1 MENEVLDLSLIDS
14 AKSDQI
20 YDRSYALIETIGL
33 SEQATHITNSLA
45 LLLITILILFSI
57 DFLTRKILLAVF
69 SNFIAKTE
77 TKIDD
82 YLIKNKVLDRAAH
95 LVPVLIAHVL
105 FSIVFVGY
113 PNWLKV
119 ITNIIDIIMVLT
131 ILSLL
136 NGIVKTIIDIL
147 RLQKSFI
154 NKPLD
159 SYQQVIQIS
168 LMFIAGTFIFSLI
181 TGISPVSFLVSLGA
195 ASAILVLIFK
205 DTILGFVA
213 SIQVSANDS
222 VRVGDWIEMQKYGA
236 DGVVLKIT
244 LNNVKVQ
251 NFDKTIVSIPT
262 HTLMSDSFKNYRGM
276 QESGGRRIKR
286 AINIKISSIR
296 YLTQEEINNLKS
308 INLLAPFI
316 DERQQEINE
325 YNKHHQVD
333 QTNLVNGRRM
343 TNVGLFRAYIM
354 RYAQQNPFIH
364 KEFTLMVRQL
374 APTENGLPL
383 ELYMFTTSTVWA
395 EYEEITANIFDHLFA
410 AIKYFHLEI
419 FELPASDDLRNFI
432 SKEQSKE
439 I

>member
-1 MENEVLDLSLIDS
+1 MQNDILDLTLIDS
-14 AKSDQI
+14 AKSDQL
-20 YDRSYALIETIGL
+20 YDYSYKIIKQLGF
-33 SEQATHITNSLA
+33 SEQSTHVLNA
-45 LLLITILILFSI
+45 LSLLIISLIILFCI
-57 DFLTRKILLAVF
+57 DFLTRKLLIVVF
-69 SNFIAKTE
+69 SNFITKTK

-82 YLIKNKVLDRAAH
+82 FLLQNKVLDKLAH
-95 LVPVLIAHVL
+95 VVPILIAHIL
-105 FSIVFVGY
+105 FSIVFIGY
-113 PNWLKV
+113 PNWLNIISMIIDTMMV
-119 ITNIIDIIMVLT
+119 ITVLN
-131 ILSLL
+131 LL
-136 NGIVKTIIDIL
+136 NAVLKTIIDVL

-154 NKPLD
+154 DKPLD
-159 SYQQVIQIS
+159 SYQQVIQIF
-168 LMFIAGTFIFSLI
+168 LIFVAGTIIFSII
-181 TGISPVSFLVSLGA
+181 TGISPISFLLSLGA

-262 HTLMSDSFKNYRGM
+262 HTLLSDSFKNYRGM

-296 YLTQEEINNLKS
+296 YLTEEEIEALRT

-316 DERQQEINE
+316 TERQNEINE
-325 YNKHHQVD
+325 YNKHNNVD
-333 QTNLVNGRRM
+333 QSNLVNGRRM
-343 TNVGLFRAYIM
+343 TNIGLFRAYIT
-354 RYAQQNPFIH
+354 RYAQQNPNIRKDFA
-364 KEFTLMVRQL
+364 LMVRQL
-374 APTENGLPL
+374 APNENGLPL
-383 ELYMFTTSTVWA
+383 ELYMFTTTIVWA
-395 EYEEITANIFDHLFA
+395 EYEEIMANIFDHLFA

-432 SKEQSKE
+432 SQKQ
-439 I
+439 